1 MDILIWICL
10 AGSAIAWLLI
20 WVGDRFGDR
29 LNELEVVK
37 YVNKKVGRGL
47 MVLWAL
53 VLFSPFFL
61 VLGYGVIGM
70 VAWVQ
75 EGLVEFSE
83 TSTKEKLAEGF
94 GLLVGIW
101 LLLWVHVEDQVE
113 SKHRIGSWIVAQRIL
128 RVVGMAFI
136 VIMVL
141 GIGRCAMLVVS
152 EM

>member
-10 AGSAIAWLLI
+10 VGSAIAWLLM

-37 YVNKKVGRGL
+37 YVDKKVGRGL
-47 MVLWAL
+47 MVLW
-53 VLFSPFFL
+53 VLFLLSPFFL
-61 VLGYGVIGM
+61 ALGY
-70 VAWVQ
+70 WVTDTAK
-75 EGLVEFSE
+75 ESLIEFSE
-83 TSTKEKLAEGF
+83 TSTREKLVGGF
-94 GLLVGIW
+94 SLLVSIW
-101 LLLWVHVEDQVE
+101 LLLWVHVEDQVAT
-113 SKHRIGSWIVAQRIL
+113 KHRIGSWIVAQRIL

-141 GIGRCAMLVVS
+141 GIGRCAMLAVS

>member
-10 AGSAIAWLLI
+10 AGSAIAWLLM
-20 WVGDRFGDR
+20 WVGDRLGDR

-47 MVLWAL
+47 MVLW
-53 VLFSPFFL
+53 VLFLLSPFFL
-61 VLGYGVIGM
+61 ALGY
-70 VAWVQ
+70 WVTDTAK
-75 EGLVEFSE
+75 ESLIEFSE
-83 TSTKEKLAEGF
+83 TSTREKLVGGF
-94 GLLVGIW
+94 GLLGGIW
-101 LLLWVHVEDQVE
+101 LLLWVHVEDQVAA
-113 SKHRIGSWIVAQRIL
+113 KHRIGSWIVAQRRL

-141 GIGRCAMLVVS
+141 GLGRCAMLAVS

>member
-1 MDILIWICL
+1 
-10 AGSAIAWLLI
+10 
-20 WVGDRFGDR
+20 
-29 LNELEVVK
+29 
-37 YVNKKVGRGL
+37 

-113 SKHRIGSWIVAQRIL
+113 TKHRIGSWIVAQRIL